1 MTRNHEKGHELKPE
15 AQHETK
21 HEKKHV
27 KSHLEIALEKAA
39 AMAHEAPAGEH
50 APPPETRVPEE
61 ELKALREKAAKADEY
76 YNRLLRTAADLENY
90 KKRAERERGDLLKF
104 GQEELM
110 AELIV
115 VLDNFERALASAG
128 LSAAAKGLADG
139 VSLIRKQ
146 LLTVLGK
153 FGLRPIEAVGQKFN
167 PELHE
172 AVAQV
177 ETDAQPEG
185 TVVGEQLRGYTLNGR
200 LLRPAVVTVAAP
212 LKSADAGTA
221 AP

>member
-1 MTRNHEKGHELKPE
+1 MTRNHDKEHELKPE
-15 AQHETK
+15 AKHEAK
-21 HEKKHV
+21 HEKKQV
-27 KSHLEIALEKAA
+27 KSHLDIAMERAA
-39 AMAHEAPAGEH
+39 AMAHGAPGAEH
-50 APPPETRVPEE
+50 ALPLEMRVPED
-61 ELKALREKAAKADEY
+61 ELKALREKAAKADDY
-76 YNRLLRTAADLENY
+76 YDRLLRTAADLENY
-90 KKRAERERGDLLKF
+90 KKRAERERSDLLKF

-110 AELIV
+110 GELIV
-115 VLDNFERALASAG
+115 VLDNFGRALDSAG
-128 LSAAAKGLADG
+128 NSAAAKGMADG

-177 ETDAQPEG
+177 ETDGQPEG

-212 LKSADAGTA
+212 PKSADAGTA
-221 AP
+221 AS

>member
-1 MTRNHEKGHELKPE
+1 MTRNHDREHELKPE
-15 AQHETK
+15 AKHEAR
-21 HEKKHV
+21 HEKKQV
-27 KSHLEIALEKAA
+27 KSHLAIAMERAA
-39 AMAHEAPAGEH
+39 AMAHGAPAGEH
-50 APPPETRVPEE
+50 APPPEMRVPEE

-76 YNRLLRTAADLENY
+76 FDRLLRTAADLENY
-90 KKRAERERGDLLKF
+90 KKRAERERSDLLKF

-110 AELIV
+110 GELIV
-115 VLDNFERALASAG
+115 VLDNFGRALDSAG
-128 LSAAAKGLADG
+128 NSAAAKGMADG

-146 LLTVLGK
+146 LLTVLDK
-153 FGLRPIEAVGQKFN
+153 FGLRPVEAVGQKFN

-212 LKSADAGTA
+212 PKSADDGTA
-221 AP
+221 AS

>member
-1 MTRNHEKGHELKPE
+1 MIRNHEKGHELKPE
-15 AQHETK
+15 MK
-21 HEKKHV
+21 HEKKQV
-27 KSHLEIALEKAA
+27 KSHLDIAMEKAA
-39 AMAHEAPAGEH
+39 AMPHGAPAAEH
-50 APPPETRVPEE
+50 APPSAARVHEE
-61 ELKALREKAAKADEY
+61 ELKALREKAAKADDY
-76 YNRLLRTAADLENY
+76 YDRLLRTAADLENY

-110 AELIV
+110 GELIV
-115 VLDNFERALASAG
+115 VLDNFGRALDSAG
-128 LSAAAKGLADG
+128 SSPDAKGMADG

-146 LLTVLGK
+146 LLTVLAK
-153 FGLRPIEAVGQKFN
+153 FGLRPIEAVGQQFN

-177 ETDAQPEG
+177 ETEAQPEG

-212 LKSADAGTA
+212 PKSADAGTA
-221 AP
+221 AS